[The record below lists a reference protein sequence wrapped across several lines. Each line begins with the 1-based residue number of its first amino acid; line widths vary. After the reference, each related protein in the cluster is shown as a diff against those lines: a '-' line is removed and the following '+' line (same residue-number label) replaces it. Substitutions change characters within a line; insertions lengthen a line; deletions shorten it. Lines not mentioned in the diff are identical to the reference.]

1 MRAFN
6 KDIVRSIRHSLGR
19 FVAIAAI
26 VALGTGFYAGLRMT
40 APDMR
45 LAADAY
51 YDGTALMDIR
61 VVSTLGLTD
70 DDIEA
75 LRQVKGVSAVAGAY
89 SADVLATLNDE
100 QYVVRVHSLPPGAPQ
115 SKQADAAT
123 VASEDPDYL
132 NRLLLTEGRWPS
144 APGECVIF
152 SDRVMS
158 GPTALGDTVTVDL
171 SVGEAEDAL
180 ARTEFTV
187 VGFAHSPLYVSSTA
201 MGTST
206 IGSGTVEQFM
216 YVLPEDFNADMPFV
230 EAYVAVDGAAALPAD
245 SAAYDARVAEAASA
259 IEAIAPEREQARVDG
274 LKAEAQEE
282 LDEARAEYEDEEAKA
297 QKELADA
304 RAQLDDA
311 KEELDE
317 GRRKL
322 KSAASTL
329 ESSEKKIKDG
339 EKEYTKGAAELDTRR
354 KDAEAQFKE
363 AEDAIAANEANLAEA
378 EAALPT
384 LRKSLAQVTAALSA
398 PDLPEEQ
405 KTQLEAQKAE
415 LEKSIGEVEQA
426 RVTLDESKA
435 QVSAE
440 RKKAEAQMAAAQKKL
455 DQAQV
460 DVREGKKR
468 LEEGKAAYKENEAK
482 LAEAQA
488 EYDKGKAEYDKEAAR
503 ANKELD
509 KAERELADAQKDID
523 NIEPPDWLVM
533 DRSKNVG
540 LVSFEND
547 SERIDAIASFFPFI
561 FFLVAA
567 LVALTTMTRMV
578 DEERMLIGTYKALG
592 YSRARITS
600 KYLIYAALA
609 AGLGSIVGIG
619 TLSQVLPRVI
629 MDAYAIVYYVPQG
642 AMPIDWPIAAAAAGL
657 GVGITL
663 LATWAAAAATLRE
676 PPAALM
682 QPPAPKAGKRIL
694 LEHVGPLWRRLSFSW
709 KVTFRNIFR
718 YKRRLIMTVIGI
730 AGCTALLLTG
740 LGLQNSINDIIDV
753 QYGELVDYNVV
764 VSEKADAD
772 SGAREAADAI
782 LSDTAQLPVAVRAT
796 EASMIAQGADGAEA
810 MTTIVAPEDAATFQ
824 DLWRFRERASGETV
838 PLPTEGAVVT
848 EKLAV
853 KLGLSPGDAITF
865 AEQDDLGNA
874 TATTYAVPVAGV
886 IENYIGDYAF
896 MTPATYQRTFGE
908 EPANLTVY
916 ARATD
921 DAAER
926 AALSEALRTTGAV
939 DTVAYNDEVIDSYRQ
954 MLKSVDM
961 VVVVLVV
968 AAAALA
974 FIVLYNLTNINITE
988 RAREIATLKVLGFT
1002 PREVNAYI
1010 FREIVLLAILGA
1022 LLGLALGVVL
1032 EGFVVVTA
1040 EVDQVM
1046 FGRTIHA
1053 ASFAVA
1059 FALTLVFTAVVMLVM
1074 RPKLARI
1081 DMVESL
1087 KSNE

>member
-75 LRQVKGVSAVAGAY
+75 LRQVEGVSAVVGAY

-100 QYVVRVHSLPPGAPQ
+100 QYVVRVHSLPTSAPQ
-115 SKQADAAT
+115 SVQADAAT

-132 NRLLLTEGRWPS
+132 NRLMLTEGRWPTT
-144 APGECVIF
+144 AGECVIF

-384 LRKSLAQVTAALSA
+384 LKDSLAQVTAALAA

-426 RVTLDESKA
+426 RATLDENKA
-435 QVSAE
+435 QVAAE
-440 RKKAEAQMAAAQKKL
+440 RKKAEAQMTAAQKKL

-468 LEEGKAAYKENEAK
+468 LEEGKAAYKANEAK

-488 EYDKGKAEYDKEAAR
+488 EYDKEAAR
-503 ANKELD
+503 ANEELG

-619 TLSQVLPRVI
+619 TLSQVLPWVI

-642 AMPIDWPIAAAAAGL
+642 AMPIDWPIAGAAAGL

-663 LATWAAAAATLRE
+663 LATWTAAAATLRE

-718 YKRRLIMTVIGI
+718 FKRRLIMTVIGI

-753 QYGELVDYNVV
+753 QYGELVDYNMVI
-764 VSEKADAD
+764 SEKADAD

-824 DLWRFRERASGETV
+824 DLWHFRERASGETV
-838 PLPTEGAVVT
+838 PLPTEGAIVT

-926 AALSEALRTTGAV
+926 AALSEALRATGAV